1 MNRKD
6 TEKVT
11 EKDTEKDTERDTEQP
26 KSASR
31 ASELVSILAPRRTP
45 KDGCRFRC
53 ILCAVGRVKADR
65 RGPKGHP
72 GLAGWGLDGQGFAM
86 SGEFDDPGAQQNYQP
101 DYQPDYQ
108 LRADNGVSA

>member
-1 MNRKD
+1 MYKRTYVLVTYVHNVLYKLILYIFYKGTGVNRKD

-53 ILCAVGRVKADR
+53 ILCAVGRVKADG
-65 RGPKGHP
+65 RGPKVCVCT
-72 GLAGWGLDGQGFAM
+72 LELQ
-86 SGEFDDPGAQQNYQP
+86 Y
-101 DYQPDYQ
+101 
-108 LRADNGVSA
+108 